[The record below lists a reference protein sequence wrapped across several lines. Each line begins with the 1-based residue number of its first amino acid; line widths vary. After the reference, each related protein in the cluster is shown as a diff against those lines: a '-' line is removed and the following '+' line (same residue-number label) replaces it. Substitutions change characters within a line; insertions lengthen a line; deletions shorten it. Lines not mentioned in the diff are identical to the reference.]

1 MTNLTD
7 NDIITKV
14 IFPSWKEACSNFL
27 TSETHIFDFWKEAC
41 NKFLT
46 SEMYILGF
54 AKEYFDKKKEIEKNC
69 NIKENFNIFTAIAEK
84 YRYENLHSDLLKVI
98 LGNKNNNIKNEK
110 IFYDFLAYIDITNPK
125 QYFPNYEDIKF
136 HREYPKGIKTD
147 TKIETPGFI
156 DLLIYTETG
165 KKVCIIIENKIN
177 GAPDRPDQ
185 LGRYCKMMEEEGIE
199 ILKIVYLTI
208 DGKPTEPTNLDDY
221 TPPHDTYVDDIRDKY
236 LIHLLCVSEG
246 NPDIKSFT
254 EFLGQIINNGSI
266 ILEDNKKTFI
276 KQYKLLLESIG
287 GKVLMEQYK
296 KEFIKKIMDK
306 REYIQTA
313 EYFANN
319 FKRIWGTKDNPVSEL
334 ERQLVKKINENDYAK
349 IADDLA
355 KDFKEI
361 WDLRTTII
369 GELLV
374 DDIEDIAP
382 DMEMVTNDICQKEIY
397 PNVNI
402 YYTYE
407 EPSASK
413 SIEFGFRP
421 TGNEGFDDDLAK
433 KLDKI
438 LNSLSSKEI
447 FTFDQKDRGISSNK
461 KWVYLHVKE
470 LSSFEYKEIKNKLKE
485 CLETLKKE
493 AMNVLPP
500 PKKKRIFVACRPSQ
514 STK

>member
-110 IFYDFLAYIDITNPK
+110 IFYDFLAYIDITHPK

-177 GAPDRPDQ
+177 GAPDQPDQ

-221 TPPHDTYVDDIRDKY
+221 TPPYDTYVDDIRDKY

-254 EFLGQIINNGSI
+254 EFLGQIINNESI

-319 FKRIWGTKDNPVSEL
+319 FKRIWDNQGSEL
-334 ERQLVKKINENDYAK
+334 EKQLVEKINENGYTKMAN
-349 IADDLA
+349 DLA

-361 WDLRTTII
+361 WDHRATII

-374 DDIEDIAP
+374 DEEDITDFEMKIAP
-382 DMEMVTNDICQKEIY
+382 DDPTIRQKEIY
-397 PNVNI
+397 PKVNI
-402 YYTYE
+402 YYTAEDPKY
-407 EPSASK
+407 K
-413 SIEFGFRP
+413 KCIEFGFRP
-421 TGNEGFDDDLAK
+421 PVHETFDDEK
-433 KLDKI
+433 QEKLQKTFT
-438 LNSLSSKEI
+438 SLTGKNIFEFDRPEGSRSSEWVCL
-447 FTFDQKDRGISSNK
+447 QVSN
-461 KWVYLHVKE
+461 

-493 AMNVLPP
+493 AMNVLPT
-500 PKKKRIFVACRPSQ
+500 PKKK
-514 STK
+514 